1 MTHAELVAALNAERH
16 NGTWWANRQHTRPP
30 HDDPDTARQRL
41 TTATRELHR
50 PER

>member
-16 NGTWWANRQHTRPP
+16 NGTWWTNRQHPAATR
-30 HDDPDTARQRL
+30 DDPDTGKQRL